1 MSARSRRLTPR
12 RLALAAVVVF
22 ALVVVFAVV
31 RAGSGPSGGE
41 GSPAA
46 VVPPR
51 AALYVELDLRPA
63 GEQGA
68 AVRQV
73 LQRMLRTDRPAA
85 PLGDL
90 LDQALAR
97 SGTGLVYTRD
107 IEPWLGRRAGLFVT
121 RLATVPSRSEGAVVL
136 STSDPGRARRAVAL
150 ARPARS
156 VRRTYRGVV
165 YEGGGGG
172 PASAVVSDF
181 LVVGAERSVRA
192 AIDAWRGPAL
202 ADTDQ
207 YRSEL
212 PLQPY
217 LALGYL
223 NWTRL
228 LDALPPDAF
237 APDVRREAR
246 LRLARVNPKPL
257 VSTLSARDGTLAL
270 DIGPIPPPPGPPVP
284 IGGGLG
290 GSSLLPTRQL
300 PRLPADALAAL
311 DLPELG
317 QRLHATVSP
326 GLNPGVPND
335 EIRPLVRDLAR
346 RTGIDLA
353 RDLLPWLG
361 GVAVFAQGT
370 SRAQLG
376 GAVVMESLEPAQS
389 RRAVGQLE
397 RSLRGRAGFDTGP
410 SALAGLGDGFSFR
423 AEALPGQ
430 RFHVF
435 ARGNRVVLAYGR
447 RAAESALDAPR
458 KLGGLRAYETGARQL
473 GQGLLPSAWLSAPAA
488 LSLAD
493 STSLGRTPAYL
504 LLRRY
509 LDRLSHVIFGSKR
522 SFRRL
527 LAGIR

>member
-1 MSARSRRLTPR
+1 ML
-12 RLALAAVVVF
+12 
-22 ALVVVFAVV
+22 LVVVVAFAAL
-31 RAGSGPSGGE
+31 RPGSGPPEGE
-41 GSPAA
+41 GSPAT

-51 AALYVELDLRPA
+51 AALYLEADLRPT
-63 GEQGA
+63 GDQGV

-73 LQRMLRTDRPAA
+73 LQRLLRTNRPAV
-85 PLGDL
+85 PLRDL

-107 IEPWLGRRAGLFVT
+107 VEPWLGRRAGLFVT
-121 RLATVPSRSEGAVVL
+121 RFSRLPTRSEGALVL
-136 STSDPGRARRAVAL
+136 STSNADRARRAVAL
-150 ARPARS
+150 VRPARS
-156 VRRTYRGVV
+156 ARRTYRGVS
-165 YEGGGGG
+165 YEAGGGG

-181 LVVGAERSVRA
+181 LVVGAEPAVRA
-192 AIDAWRGPAL
+192 AIDAWRGSAL

-207 YRSEL
+207 YRREL

-228 LDALPPDAF
+228 LDALPPGTFPADLQR
-237 APDVRREAR
+237 DAR
-246 LRLARVNPKPL
+246 LRLARVNAKPL
-257 VSTLSARDGTLAL
+257 VPTLSASDGRLAL

-317 QRLHATVSP
+317 QQLYATVSP

-335 EIRPLVRDLAR
+335 EIRPLLRGLAR
-346 RTGIDLA
+346 RTGLDLG

-376 GAVVMESLEPAQS
+376 GAVVMESLEPARS
-389 RRAVGQLE
+389 RRAADRLE
-397 RSLRGRAGFDTGP
+397 GSLRGRPGFDTGP
-410 SALAGLGDGFSFR
+410 SELAGVGQGFSFR

-447 RAAESALDAPR
+447 RAAMTALDAPR
-458 KLGGLRAYETGARQL
+458 KLGDLPAYEAGAKGL

-488 LSLAD
+488 LSFAD
-493 STSLGRTPAYL
+493 STALGRAPAYV

-509 LDRLSHVIFGSKR
+509 LDRLSFVIFGSKR
-522 SFRRL
+522 SFRRF
-527 LAGIR
+527 LAGVR